1 VAGLG
6 GQVRI
11 SELRAG
17 RARIPA
23 APAKRP
29 LRGCVELATVDG
41 DPLQVRLEG
50 TVGDLAAGKALPVGG
65 CGGPLRRAAGDHRV
79 RSSPG
84 WLVDLLGLSSPAP
97 ASRPAPPAAP
107 TTVAVTD
114 RSGAGMTIRTGAA
127 ADPYYLV
134 TGQGYDRRW
143 RATMDGRDLGPP
155 LLLDGYSVGWRIT
168 DPRPHR
174 FEVAFGPQRA
184 ARWALLASAAGLV
197 LVAVLL
203 TGWRPGRRW
212 TGLPE
217 RWPRRRRA

>member
-1 VAGLG
+1 
-6 GQVRI
+6 
-11 SELRAG
+11 RAHV
-17 RARIPA
+17 PA

-29 LRGCVELATVDG
+29 LRGCVELSTVDG
-41 DPLQVRLEG
+41 DPLRVRLKG
-50 TVGDLAAGKALPVGG
+50 TVGDLAAGKVLPVGG
-65 CGGPLRRAAGDHRV
+65 CGGPLRLEAGDHRV
-79 RSSPG
+79 RSSQG

-97 ASRPAPPAAP
+97 ASRPAPPAP
-107 TTVAVTD
+107 TAVAVTD

-127 ADPYYLV
+127 AGPYYLV

-155 LLLDGYSVGWRIT
+155 LLLDGYSGGWRIT

-212 TGLPE
+212 AGLRE
-217 RWPRRRRA
+217 RWPRRRWA

>member
-1 VAGLG
+1 
-6 GQVRI
+6 
-11 SELRAG
+11 
-17 RARIPA
+17 
-23 APAKRP
+23 
-29 LRGCVELATVDG
+29 
-41 DPLQVRLEG
+41 
-50 TVGDLAAGKALPVGG
+50 
-65 CGGPLRRAAGDHRV
+65 
-79 RSSPG
+79 
-84 WLVDLLGLSSPAP
+84 
-97 ASRPAPPAAP
+97 
-107 TTVAVTD
+107 
-114 RSGAGMTIRTGAA
+114 MTIRTGAA

-212 TGLPE
+212 AGLPE